1 MGNSNQLKISSHT
14 IHKLNTAH
22 STNHMQ
28 AHLIRAK
35 WNKTLCHIFHCHCV
49 VCVASVNYYLCGH
62 CHHHHQHKNHNCT
75 VAPSHSQNR
84 ITTFLFAFFFCLLF
98 VVFVAHHLNY
108 AYSRFIYGSF
118 RNGQFFHPI
127 FHLIFHPISHP
138 RIVYTYKTAPFK
150 SIFII
155 YANVSKLLIHA
166 TNME

>member
-84 ITTFLFAFFFCLLF
+84 ITTFLFAFFLSLIRCIRCSSFKLRIFTMYLWL
-98 VVFVAHHLNY
+98 VQKWSVFPPN
-108 AYSRFIYGSF
+108 FPPNF
-118 RNGQFFHPI
+118 PPDFP
-127 FHLIFHPISHP
+127 PSHC
-138 RIVYTYKTAPFK
+138 
-150 SIFII
+150 
-155 YANVSKLLIHA
+155 IHI
-166 TNME
+166 